1 MDSDHPREDELI
13 AQLDEARREIE
24 GLTAKLSERRPVAD
38 ELLLFFGRVA
48 GLVLAMSAMWVFV
61 FVIFRPEVDIS
72 GLTKLLD
79 TQLSIILGAVLGY
92 AARTPE
98 RRRDD

>member
-1 MDSDHPREDELI
+1 MDSDHLNEDELS
-13 AQLDEARREIE
+13 AQLDQARREIE
-24 GLTAKLSERRPVAD
+24 RLKTARPPVAD

-48 GLVLAMSAMWVFV
+48 GFVLALSAVWVLVLV
-61 FVIFRPEVDIS
+61 VIRPEVDIS